1 MQAGTFLY
9 MSPER
14 VKGEKYDEKSDIFA
28 LGIILFELH
37 YFMEARN
44 QVQFAVYCYLHET
57 WSVRGR
63 I

>member
-57 WSVRGR
+57 
-63 I
+63 